1 MNPTA
6 FRRVRAMI
14 VKELWALL
22 RDPRG
27 RITLIA
33 PPLLELVLFGY
44 AATLEVKNVTL
55 GIYDRDRGVYSQE
68 LINRFAGSPNV
79 GDLRLLASPEEVR
92 AAIDGRKVIVV
103 VVFEPGFSRDVA
115 AGRPTS
121 LGAIYDGRSSNAAQI
136 VNSYLSRIV
145 GALGVELK
153 SRAQATAGATLVS
166 NWFNPNLDYMWFS
179 MPSLI
184 VTIAALSVLSVTAQS
199 IARERELGTYDQ
211 LMVSPLRIWEILA
224 GKIVPALALG
234 LFNATLYLILIPLVF
249 HVPFRGSVPLFYV
262 ALIPYLIALIGLG
275 LFISTI
281 AKTQQQAF
289 LGMFLSAI
297 PLILL
302 SGYTSPVDNMPP
314 WLQTVAAI
322 NPLKYFIT
330 IVDGLFLKGMPA
342 VDVFS
347 NLWPLL
353 IIATITLTSAAIFFR
368 SRTE

>member
-1 MNPTA
+1 MSAGA

-14 VKELWALL
+14 VKEFWALL

-27 RITLIA
+27 RVTLIA

-44 AATLEVKNVTL
+44 AATLEVKNFTL
-55 GIYDRDRGVYSQE
+55 GIYDRDRGVYSRE
-68 LINRFAGSPNV
+68 LIERFAGSPNIR
-79 GDLRLLASPEEVR
+79 DLLPLESPAEVR
-92 AAIDGRKVIVV
+92 AAIDQRRVIAVV
-103 VVFEPGFSRDVA
+103 AFNSGFSRDVA
-115 AGRPTS
+115 ANRPASIQAT
-121 LGAIYDGRSSNAAQI
+121 YDGRRSNAAQI
-136 VNSYLSRIV
+136 VDGYLRTIIAGFS
-145 GALGVELK
+145 AELK
-153 SRAQATAGATLVS
+153 PDSRPAGGATIVS
-166 NWFNPNLDYMWFS
+166 NWFNPNLTYLWFA

-184 VTIAALSVLSVTAQS
+184 VTIAALSVLSVTTQS

-211 LMVSPLRIWEILA
+211 LMVTPLRTWEILT
-224 GKIVPALALG
+224 GKIVPAIAIG
-234 LFNATLYLILIPLVF
+234 LFNATLYLVLIPLVF
-249 HVPFRGSVPLFYV
+249 GVPFLGSVLLFYI
-262 ALIPYLIALIGLG
+262 ALFLYLAALIGLG

-281 AKTQQQAF
+281 ARTQQQAF

-314 WLQTVAAI
+314 WLQVVAAI
-322 NPLKYFIT
+322 DPLKYFIT

-353 IIATITLTSAAIFFR
+353 IITTVTLAGAAIFFR
-368 SRTE
+368 SRAE